1 MADEPT
7 AAAGG
12 AAAPAGEPAYKS
24 ELAAM
29 LAAEK
34 AELDA
39 AAETPPAEKKPT
51 EAKKEEEL
59 EEDGSLAEA
68 REKEAL
74 EDGED
79 DPGENEEPGDDEEPD
94 GKSKYSKAL
103 RKLQKDEASLQQ
115 FKTQVLAKEKAVGER
130 EQRATTAERE
140 LGDFLAEIR
149 RNPVETLLKSGLIS
163 EEEVGYWAKQFTFL
177 SPEALKDPRSRPEA
191 ERLRRERERERES
204 KRVASEVEKMR
215 RERDDERAK
224 AEQDAVTTAYVGKL
238 GAVAKAYKAKHPVL
252 AQALEKDPDGTDE
265 ELRAV
270 AHRLSVAKQALEDP
284 GLVVLAWVKQRKK
297 LLAAHGIVE
306 AAAPTT
312 NKAKSQKP
320 AEQKGATDAASKTA
334 AAAPPTDDENKPGTP
349 AYQRK
354 LRAMLSDDV

>member
-1 MADEPT
+1 MADEPI

-39 AAETPPAEKKPT
+39 KAETPPVEKKP
-51 EAKKEEEL
+51 EGE
-59 EEDGSLAEA
+59 AEA
-68 REKEAL
+68 PTKDEKDEPEA
-74 EDGED
+74 EGGED
-79 DPGENEEPGDDEEPD
+79 DAETEGDEPGKDDEPD

-130 EQRATTAERE
+130 EQRAATAERE
-140 LGDFLAEIR
+140 LGDFLTEIR

-163 EEEVGYWAKQFTFL
+163 EDEIGHWAKQFHFL
-177 SPEALKDPRSRPEA
+177 SPEALKDPRSRAEA
-191 ERLRRERERERES
+191 ERLRRDRERERES
-204 KRVASEVEKMR
+204 KRVAAEVETMR
-215 RERDDERAK
+215 RERDEERAK
-224 AEQDAVTTAYVGKL
+224 AQQEAATTAYVGKL
-238 GAVAKAYKAKHPVL
+238 GSVAQAYKAKHPVL
-252 AQALEKDPDGTDE
+252 AQALEKDPEGTDE

-297 LLAAHGIVE
+297 LLAAHGLVE

-312 NKAKSQKP
+312 TNKAKSQTP

-334 AAAPPTDDENKPGTP
+334 AAAPPSDVDENKPGTP

-354 LRAMLSDDV
+354 LKAMLSSD